1 MHLPLITKEEN
12 TMKPSPELEAG
23 TFCWVELGTTNASS
37 AKKFYGGLFGW
48 SMNDVPMGPDSF
60 YTMVQVGGKDVG
72 ALYQLGPEQTSQ
84 GIAPHLPAYIST
96 KSADESAAKAQ
107 SLGGKVLKSAF
118 DVFDVGRMAVLQ
130 EPSGAT
136 FALWQAKKH
145 LGAGYLSQSGALC
158 WNELATH
165 NVDAAGKF
173 YTKLFG
179 WSSKVQQMGPMA
191 YTIFMQDSRQVGGM
205 FAMGKKYGNAP
216 SHWMP
221 YFAVADCDVSTS
233 KSKSLG
239 GNIEVP
245 PTDLPR
251 VGRVATLQVPQALG

>member
-1 MHLPLITKEEN
+1 
-12 TMKPSPELEAG
+12 MKPSPELQAG
-23 TFCWVELGTTNASS
+23 TFCWVELGTTNATS

-60 YTMVQVGGKDVG
+60 YTMVQAGGKDVG
-72 ALYQLGPEQTSQ
+72 ALYQLGQEQGSQ
-84 GIAPHLPAYIST
+84 GIPPHWLSYISA
-96 KSADESAAKAQ
+96 KKVDDSAAKAQ
-107 SLGGKVLKSAF
+107 SLGGKVLKPPF
-118 DVFDVGRMAVLQ
+118 DVFDAGRMAVLQ
-130 EPSGAT
+130 DPSGAT

-145 LGAGYLSQSGALC
+145 AGAGHISQSGGLC
-158 WNELATH
+158 WNELATN

-179 WSSKVQQMGPMA
+179 WGSKVQQMGPMA
-191 YTIFMQDSRQVGGM
+191 YTIFMQDSRQVSGM
-205 FAMGKKYGNAP
+205 FAMGKEYGNAP

-245 PTDLPR
+245 PTDIPG
-251 VGRVATLQVPQALG
+251 VGRFATLQDPQGVSFSILRLSIPS